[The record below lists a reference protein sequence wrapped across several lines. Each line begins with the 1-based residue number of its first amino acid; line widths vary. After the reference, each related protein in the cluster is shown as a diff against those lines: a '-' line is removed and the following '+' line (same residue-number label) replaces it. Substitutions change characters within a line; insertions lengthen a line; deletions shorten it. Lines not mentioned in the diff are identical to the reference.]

1 MFDVSKR
8 ASTHIATPDIVGST
22 SMGPEI
28 NIDSIRAL
36 ERQIEEGTGDIIRL
50 KRTRNSL
57 LNISTRI
64 PPEILGHIFC
74 WNAIPKEVFGGLRKG
89 SYNFLL
95 VCHHW
100 FEVACSTPELWNFWG
115 NTLEQWSQRYQGS
128 GSAPLDLALNAP
140 IYMRDSNTNAIPFD
154 EPLRDA
160 LRDRVAC
167 DSIRSIHINGMDM
180 DLLPSVISLL
190 ILDGEGTR
198 CSSIES
204 LILDCDGL
212 DISNFLACRHF
223 PKLRNLSLTTSAGIS
238 SWDHLK
244 LLQATS
250 LTTLS
255 PDYGQTPTTLTTSQ
269 LLSTLA
275 SYPNLQDLS
284 LYESTIPHDVGN
296 GLTFRVPLHHLKK
309 LYLRGD
315 CRHVSLLLER
325 LEYPDTLDHVDLGL
339 FERVDFAE
347 GTSESIAPF
356 LQDCIRRDGRFQ
368 GRLKI
373 HLSAGLIHA
382 TFKIEFNI
390 PTTPQGY
397 SYPSMTFQVLFRDD
411 LPRGIGDKVCI
422 SLAALTP

>member
-1 MFDVSKR
+1 
-8 ASTHIATPDIVGST
+8 
-22 SMGPEI
+22 
-28 NIDSIRAL
+28 
-36 ERQIEEGTGDIIRL
+36 
-50 KRTRNSL
+50 
-57 LNISTRI
+57 
-64 PPEILGHIFC
+64 
-74 WNAIPKEVFGGLRKG
+74 
-89 SYNFLL
+89 
-95 VCHHW
+95 
-100 FEVACSTPELWNFWG
+100 
-115 NTLEQWSQRYQGS
+115 
-128 GSAPLDLALNAP
+128 
-140 IYMRDSNTNAIPFD
+140 MRDSNTNAIPFD

-180 DLLPSVISLL
+180 DLLPSVIPLL

-255 PDYGQTPTTLTTSQ
+255 LDYGQTPTTLTTSQ

-356 LQDCIRRDGRFQ
+356 LQDRIRRDGRFQ

-397 SYPSMTFQVLFRDD
+397 SHPSMTFQVLFRDD

-422 SLAALTP
+422 SLAALTPRERVVALTGDLYTYAMRDLVATMPNIEDLYLMQPMVFDAFLQPDPPSHTNLLPSLRRLCLYYPTLQNDDDWSPFMNYLAHQTSDGQVISLWLYGEHVPPGVVGEIEDLVEEFSLDYRRTWGG